1 MILSDGSIKLLCE
14 ISLFEE
20 TNDQKNDRKK
30 VTYATHG
37 IGFNLW
43 QSMFDWDAM
52 IVARDGKALK
62 SHKIILKAAS
72 PVFKTLLEQEQ
83 CGSYISEC
91 DFDGEI
97 VEKVLQFL
105 YLDFVDSDLKSDTLL
120 KLFYAGEKYNVK
132 RLKRI
137 CEENL
142 SNDITIENC
151 GSLLGFAV
159 ANDCK
164 KLLQKVVDF
173 AAVHFPLI
181 IRSNSWKNEV
191 QEKPEIFGAEY
202 SKVEGIF
209 DV

>member
-1 MILSDGSIKLLCE
+1 
-14 ISLFEE
+14 
-20 TNDQKNDRKK
+20 
-30 VTYATHG
+30 
-37 IGFNLW
+37 
-43 QSMFDWDAM
+43 
-52 IVARDGKALK
+52 

-83 CGSYISEC
+83 FGSYISEC

-105 YLDFVDSDLKSDTLL
+105 YLEFIDSDLRSDTLL
-120 KLFYAGEKYNVK
+120 KLFNAGEKYNIK

-181 IRSNSWKNEV
+181 IRSNSWKKEV
-191 QEKPEIFGAEY
+191 EEKPEIFGAGY
-202 SKVEGIF
+202 SKVERIF